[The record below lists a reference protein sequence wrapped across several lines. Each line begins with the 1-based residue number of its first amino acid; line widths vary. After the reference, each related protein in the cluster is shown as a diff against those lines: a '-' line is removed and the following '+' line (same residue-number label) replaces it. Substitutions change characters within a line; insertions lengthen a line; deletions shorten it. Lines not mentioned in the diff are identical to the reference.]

1 MAPPG
6 DELRQKLVS
15 LASYADELDDWLA
28 NPPDPSRPRALQ
40 RVAERLLQVIVEC
53 AADAGDLWL
62 AEHGHPLGESV
73 RGVFQRLQEVGLVT
87 PDVGRRFAT
96 YTTMRNRIV
105 HDYDRVDAREV
116 VDQASR
122 LAADVRVLLAGLA
135 ST

>member
-1 MAPPG
+1 MAPTG
-6 DELRQKLVS
+6 DDLRQKLVS
-15 LASYADELDDWLA
+15 LASYADELDEWVA

-62 AEHGHPLGESV
+62 AQHGHPLGESV
-73 RGVFQRLQEVGLVT
+73 RGVFQRLRDLGVIA
-87 PDVGRRFAT
+87 PDLEQRFAT

-105 HDYDRVDAREV
+105 HDYDRVDGQEIVRRAA
-116 VDQASR
+116 Q
-122 LAADVRVLLAGLA
+122 LPADVRALLGVLT